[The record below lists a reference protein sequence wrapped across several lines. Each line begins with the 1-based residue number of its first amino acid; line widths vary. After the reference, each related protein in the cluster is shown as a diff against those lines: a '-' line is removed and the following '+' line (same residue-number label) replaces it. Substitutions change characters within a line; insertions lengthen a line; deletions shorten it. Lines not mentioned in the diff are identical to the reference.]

1 MSLCSANFNNDEILR
16 EHYIEYHKINKD
28 NKFFQNLFQP
38 SKKGF
43 IFCKCFRYGYFLLT
57 IDFKV
62 KHDFVKHL
70 NDAQSIPFEDKPLE
84 IKKTSTITS

>member
-43 IFCKCFRYGYFLLT
+43 IFRKCFRCGYFLLT

-70 NDAQSIPFEDKPLE
+70 NDGQSIPFEDKPLE